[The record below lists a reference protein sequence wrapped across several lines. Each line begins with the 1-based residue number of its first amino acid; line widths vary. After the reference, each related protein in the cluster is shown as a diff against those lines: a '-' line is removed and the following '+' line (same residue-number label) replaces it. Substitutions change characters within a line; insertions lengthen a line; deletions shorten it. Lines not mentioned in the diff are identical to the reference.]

1 MLRLS
6 KGERAQGRIKG
17 AAEDF
22 IVEEITS
29 NGIILE
35 RDKVYTAADL
45 KLEEKTEGK
54 FSTFVMQKTNWNTS
68 QALKTIAKRFRRGVK
83 STAFAGT
90 KDRTAISTQ
99 LCSVFGVKPEEL
111 QNIHIKDI
119 SINGAWIGTEKVKMG
134 ELLGNRFIAA
144 VRDLSS
150 LGEIDSIVAELNG
163 VFPNYYG
170 EQRFGYRKTN
180 FDIGLSMLKGDF
192 KAAALNFLTETQ
204 NETMD
209 DARIARQRLADELD
223 FRAALDYFPK
233 YLKYER
239 SMIEYLSK
247 YPTNY
252 ANAIRKLPRS
262 ISLMFIH
269 AVEAQIFNWELDER
283 IKSGSVVPSASDFA
297 CYENAY
303 GFPDISVIERFGE
316 SENRRAFLIG
326 NIIGQDT
333 QNITDFEKGK
343 LEELGIT
350 TDSFKVQGLNEL
362 HSTGTSRAL
371 FAPFKDF
378 DWVHDKE
385 NNLIRISFSLPAGS
399 YATIF
404 LDELVAQNAE

>member
-6 KGERAQGRIKG
+6 KGDRAQGRIKG
-17 AAEDF
+17 SAEDF
-22 IVEEITS
+22 VVEEITT
-29 NGIILE
+29 NGVVLE
-35 RDKVYTAADL
+35 VDKKYTAVDL
-45 KLEEKTEGK
+45 KLGDKQEGK
-54 FSTFVMQKTNWNTS
+54 FSIFVMQKRNWNTS
-68 QALKTIAKRFRRGVK
+68 QALKVIARLFRRGVK

-90 KDRTAISTQ
+90 KDRTSISTQ
-99 LCSVFGVKPEEL
+99 LCSLFGAKPEEL
-111 QNIHIKDI
+111 QNTHIKDI
-119 SINGAWIGTEKVKMG
+119 SINGAWYGSEKIKMG
-134 ELLGNRFIAA
+134 ELLGNRFTVT
-144 VRDLSS
+144 VRDLAS
-150 LGEIDSIVAELNG
+150 LGNVSSIVSELGG

-180 FDIGLSMLKGDF
+180 FDIGLYMLKGDF
-192 KAAALNFLTETQ
+192 KGAALNFLTETQ

-209 DARIARQRLADELD
+209 DAREARKRLSEELD
-223 FRAALDYFPK
+223 FRAALDYFPR

-269 AVEAQIFNWELDER
+269 SVEAQIFNWELDER
-283 IKSGSVVPSASDFA
+283 IKEGSVAPNTSDFV
-297 CYENAY
+297 CCENAY
-303 GFPDISVIERFGE
+303 GFPDISTIESFDGSTE
-316 SENRRAFLIG
+316 KRAFPIG

-333 QNITDFEKGK
+333 KNITDFERNK

-350 TDSFKVQGLNEL
+350 TESFRVKGLDEL

-371 FAPFKDF
+371 FAPFKDI
-378 DWVHDKE
+378 DYAHEEDE
-385 NNLIRISFSLPAGS
+385 NLLKISFSLPAGS
-399 YATIF
+399 YATVF

>member
-1 MLRLS
+1 
-6 KGERAQGRIKG
+6 
-17 AAEDF
+17 
-22 IVEEITS
+22 
-29 NGIILE
+29 
-35 RDKVYTAADL
+35 
-45 KLEEKTEGK
+45 
-54 FSTFVMQKTNWNTS
+54 MQKTNWNTS

-90 KDRTAISTQ
+90 KDRTAVSTQ
-99 LCSVFGVKPEEL
+99 LCSIFGVKPEEL
-111 QNIHIKDI
+111 QGIHIKDI
-119 SINGAWIGTEKVKMG
+119 SINGAWIGSEKVKMG
-134 ELLGNRFIAA
+134 ELLGNRFIVA

-150 LGEIDSIVAELNG
+150 LGEIDSIMAELNG

-247 YPTNY
+247 YPANY

-283 IKSGSVVPSASDFA
+283 IKSGSVMPSASDFV
-297 CYENAY
+297 CYENTY
-303 GFPDISVIERFGE
+303 GFPDISVIERFGD
-316 SENRRAFLIG
+316 SKNRSAFLIG

-333 QNITDFEKGK
+333 QNITDFEKDK

-385 NNLIRISFSLPAGS
+385 NNLMRISFSLPAGS
-399 YATIF
+399 YATVF